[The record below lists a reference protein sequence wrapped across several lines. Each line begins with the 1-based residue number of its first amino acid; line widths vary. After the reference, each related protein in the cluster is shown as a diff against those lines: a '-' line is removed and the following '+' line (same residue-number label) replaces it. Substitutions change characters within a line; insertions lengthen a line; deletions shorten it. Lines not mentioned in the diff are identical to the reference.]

1 MAGEI
6 GLLDVLEWQAWVDME
21 SGRRVEMPGAEMQVL
36 SDILA
41 KRPYPGD
48 LSPHGNAW
56 VVDQALEAV
65 DAFEPSLIVLHFA
78 NQSFRAMFGGLTDDD
93 LRADFDELARQA
105 DRFLVKARGYE
116 PIIFG
121 LGGYAELKGYVDL
134 TDLEGLAALGGMSGH
149 VCGLY
154 RPTSH
159 DLERLR
165 EDARL
170 VRMTSREAFRDEF
183 GGCDA
188 FYHRFPDYLLEYEQ
202 GWAVKCPLVMARQPQ
217 RLGRSDGTVPVHTG
231 LGEVGRLEDIRPLV
245 EGAVAAG
252 SKVVIIMGE
261 GWSVEDFPYSSRECA
276 SRLGW
281 FDYDLKS
288 KLFAIFSGKPPVESE
303 YPPAIRMYMEENAY
317 PFSVAFN
324 EPSRDCL
331 GRSVNGFSVAVGNRS
346 VLPHAFFGADVTIEC
361 YARYVYN
368 YGSMAILQGR
378 GLSPSRVKPP
388 ERRKEA

>member
-21 SGRRVEMPGAEMQVL
+21 SGRQVEMPGAEKMRL
-36 SDILA
+36 ISDILA

-56 VVDQALEAV
+56 VVDQALEAI
-65 DAFEPSLIVLHFA
+65 DAFDPSLIVLHFA
-78 NQSFRAMFGGLTDDD
+78 NQSFRAMFGGLTDGD
-93 LRADFDELARQA
+93 LRADFDELARQV
-105 DRFLVKARGYE
+105 DRFLARAPGYE
-116 PIIFG
+116 PVIVG

-134 TDLEGLAALGGMSGH
+134 VDLEGLAALGGMSGH
-149 VCGLY
+149 ICGLY
-154 RPTSH
+154 SPTGA
-159 DLERLR
+159 DLEMLR

-170 VRMTSREAFRDEF
+170 LRMTSREAFREEF

-188 FYHRFPDYLLEYEQ
+188 FYRRFPDYLLEYEQ

-217 RLGRSDGTVPVHTG
+217 RLGRNDGSVPVHTG
-231 LGEVGRLEDIRPLV
+231 LGETDRLEDIRPLV
-245 EGAVAAG
+245 EGAVASG
-252 SKVVIIMGE
+252 RKVAVILGE
-261 GWSVEDFPYSSRECA
+261 GWSMEYFPFSYRECA

-288 KLFAIFSGKPPVESE
+288 GLFAIFSGKPAVECEYAPV
-303 YPPAIRMYMEENAY
+303 IRMYMEEDAY

-324 EPSRDCL
+324 EPAQDCL
-331 GRSVNGFSVAVGNRS
+331 GRSVDGFSAAVGNRS
-346 VLPHAFFGADVTIEC
+346 ILPHVFFGADVTIEC

-378 GLSPSRVKPP
+378 GVGPFPARSGIKHG
-388 ERRKEA
+388 